1 MKREIFTSML
11 QWVETEMKSGEHTE
25 EEMLFIDAII
35 EFAVDGI
42 TRIKS
47 DTNER

>member
-11 QWVETEMKSGEHTE
+11 QWVQKEVQNGEHTE
-25 EEMLFIDAII
+25 EEMLFIDAVI

-42 TRIKS
+42 TRIKG
-47 DTNER
+47 DINER